1 MAVDLGGPINKVA
14 YTFAVAAISNGNYY
28 PMAAAM
34 VGGVVPPLG
43 VALATT
49 LFKKKFTKRSADSG
63 ENILS
68 VRCKF
73 YHRKLYASRINRSSP
88 HDPSRNHWLCSC
100 GRTCNVISD
109 FPSSTTWRNLRNTSG
124 RRSDQSE
131 IIIFSSNCNWNVGIR
146 TDHWIYKKTIKR
158 AGGIR

>member
-49 LFKKKFTKRSADSG
+49 LFKSKFTK
-63 ENILS
+63 
-68 VRCKF
+68 
-73 YHRKLYASRINRSSP
+73 
-88 HDPSRNHWLCSC
+88 
-100 GRTCNVISD
+100 
-109 FPSSTTWRNLRNTSG
+109 
-124 RRSDQSE
+124 DQHFN
-131 IIIFSSNCNWNVGIR
+131 IIFSHTYVCVCIGI
-146 TDHWIYKKTIKR
+146 IKHHF
-158 AGGIR
+158 I

>member
-1 MAVDLGGPINKVA
+1 MDLGGPINKVA

-49 LFKKKFTKRSADSG
+49 LFKKKFTKDQQIQGKTYYLLGASFITESCMPVALTDP
-63 ENILS
+63 
-68 VRCKF
+68 VRMIP
-73 YHRKLYASRINRSSP
+73 AGIIG
-88 HDPSRNHWLCSC
+88 CSC
-100 GRTCNVISD
+100 RRTCHVIPD

-146 TDHWIYKKTIKR
+146 TDHWIYKKTIKST
-158 AGGIR
+158 GGIR